1 MYILFI
7 MLEITKCTVNL
18 YLELLAAASR
28 RTALVATTHC
38 KANSSCTLLIV
49 LGLFWSKQNF

>member
-1 MYILFI
+1 
-7 MLEITKCTVNL
+7 MLEITKCTVNV